1 LKDIKKL
8 LGYLEINS
16 TKTKKG
22 FPLTINILTQR
33 NVFYLNILLGIVLI
47 ISTFFVV
54 RDVISHYFEQKKNV
68 QKGAYS
74 AKVTTAEPEVQISEY
89 ALILANNPF
98 GFSGGEIKTLTG
110 STSHKTQQGD
120 IMLIGTVVGPKE
132 LSYGIFRDSAGI
144 QEVFKIGDPVFD
156 IGKLHR
162 VEQAKVIIRKGEKT
176 VEILLEDVKVKEVKK
191 QASAASPSPSS
202 FAQKI
207 GRSTYMV
214 DQARL
219 QQAIANPGQMMTD
232 ARLKPNI
239 VNGKEEGFVL
249 SEVKQ
254 GGVYHSLGLQDGD
267 VLLRINEYDIS
278 NPERAL
284 QAFTALKGMERV
296 QVDLIRSGSRMT
308 MTYQIK

>member
-1 LKDIKKL
+1 L
-8 LGYLEINS
+8 
-16 TKTKKG
+16 TKN
-22 FPLTINILTQR
+22 LLTQK
-33 NVFYLNILLGIVLI
+33 NIIFLNIVLGIILI
-47 ISTFFVV
+47 TATIFVI
-54 RDVISHYFEQKKNV
+54 RDIIALHFEQKKNMRTIET
-68 QKGAYS
+68 KGQEVLT
-74 AKVTTAEPEVQISEY
+74 AKPEKQLSEY
-89 ALILANNPF
+89 AAILTNNPF
-98 GFSGGEIKTLTG
+98 GFSGGEIRTLTG
-110 STSHKTQQGD
+110 SATSATQRGD
-120 IMLIGTVVGPKE
+120 IVLIGTVVGPRQ

-144 QEVFKIGDPVFD
+144 QEVFKVGDPVFNL
-156 IGKLHR
+156 GTLSR
-162 VEQAKVIIRKGEKT
+162 VEQNKVIIRKGERIE
-176 VEILLEDVKVKEVKK
+176 EIPLDDVKVREVKK
-191 QASAASPSPSS
+191 QASAASPSLSS

-239 VNGKEEGFVL
+239 VNGREEGFVL
-249 SEVKQ
+249 SEVKA
-254 GGVYHSLGLQDGD
+254 GGIYQSLGLQDGD

-296 QVDLIRSGSRMT
+296 QVDMIRSGSRMT